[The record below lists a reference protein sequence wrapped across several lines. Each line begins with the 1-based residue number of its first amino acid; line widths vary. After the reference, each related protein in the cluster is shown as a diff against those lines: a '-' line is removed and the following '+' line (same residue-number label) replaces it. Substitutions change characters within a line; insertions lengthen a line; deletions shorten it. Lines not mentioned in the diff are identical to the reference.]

1 MNTYTKVCAALSRW
15 SLRAAVLGLVVLIAC
30 VQWQVIGRYLFNDSP
45 TWTEPFA
52 LMLVLYITALAVA
65 VGVRDAGHLGME
77 SIVVLLPK
85 AAQRVAEALIHVC
98 VLAFAVLMALAG
110 WEWLTLK
117 WDEPK
122 PMLGV
127 SEGLDYLPLVISG
140 ALIVL
145 FCIEHLIALVRGQD
159 VEEAGV

>member
-1 MNTYTKVCAALSRW
+1 MTGYTKLCATLSRW
-15 SLRAAVLGLVVLIAC
+15 SLRAAVLGLVVLVVC
-30 VQWQVIGRYLFNDSP
+30 VQWQVVGRYLMNDSP

-52 LMLVLYITALAVA
+52 LLLVLYITGLAVA

-77 SIVVLLPK
+77 SLVVLLPK
-85 AAQRVAEALIHVC
+85 GAQRVAEALIHVC
-98 VLAFAVLMALAG
+98 VLVFAMLMTMAG

-127 SEGLDYLPLVISG
+127 PEGLDYLPLVISG

-145 FCIEHLIALVRGQD
+145 FCIEHLIALRRDQTI
-159 VEEAGV
+159 EEAGV

>member
-1 MNTYTKVCAALSRW
+1 MNGYTKLCAALSRW
-15 SLRAAVLGLVVLIAC
+15 SLRAAVLGLVVLIVC

-85 AAQRVAEALIHVC
+85 AAQRVAEVLIHAC
-98 VLAFAVLMALAG
+98 VLGFAILMAMAG

-140 ALIVL
+140 VLIVL

>member
-1 MNTYTKVCAALSRW
+1 MSGYTKLCAALSRW
-15 SLRAAVLGLVVLIAC
+15 SLRAAVLGLVVLVVC
-30 VQWQVIGRYLFNDSP
+30 VQWQVIGRYLLNDSP

-52 LMLVLYITALAVA
+52 LLLVLYITALAVA

-77 SIVVLLPK
+77 SLVVLLPK
-85 AAQRVAEALIHVC
+85 GAQRVAEALIHVC
-98 VLAFAVLMALAG
+98 VLVFAVLMAAAG

-117 WDEPK
+117 WAEPK

-127 SEGLDYLPLVISG
+127 PEGLDYLPLVISG

-145 FCIEHLIALVRGQD
+145 FCIEHLIALWRGQTI
-159 VEEAGV
+159 EEAGV

>member
-1 MNTYTKVCAALSRW
+1 MNAYTQLCAALSRW

-45 TWTEPFA
+45 TWTEPVA

-98 VLAFAVLMALAG
+98 VLGFAILMAVAG
-110 WEWLTLK
+110 WQWLALK

-140 ALIVL
+140 VLIVL

>member
-1 MNTYTKVCAALSRW
+1 
-15 SLRAAVLGLVVLIAC
+15 
-30 VQWQVIGRYLFNDSP
+30 
-45 TWTEPFA
+45 
-52 LMLVLYITALAVA
+52 VA

-77 SIVVLLPK
+77 SIVVLLPR

-98 VLAFAVLMALAG
+98 VLAFAVLMAYAG

-117 WDEPK
+117 WAEPK

-127 SEGLDYLPLVISG
+127 PEGLDYLPLVIAG
-140 ALIVL
+140 TLIVL
-145 FCIEHLIALVRGQD
+145 FCIEHLIALWRGQS

>member
-45 TWTEPFA
+45 TWTEPVA

-65 VGVRDAGHLGME
+65 VGVRDSGHLGME
-77 SIVVLLPK
+77 SLVMLLPK

-98 VLAFAVLMALAG
+98 VLAFAILMALAG

-140 ALIVL
+140 VLIVL
-145 FCIEHLIALVRGQD
+145 FCIEHLIAVFRGQD

>member
-1 MNTYTKVCAALSRW
+1 MKAYTQLCAALSRW
-15 SLRAAVLGLVVLIAC
+15 SLRAAVLGLVVLIIC
-30 VQWQVIGRYLFNDSP
+30 VQWQVLGRYLLNDSP

-52 LMLVLYITALAVA
+52 LLLVLYITALAVA

-85 AAQRVAEALIHVC
+85 AAQRVAEGLIHVG
-98 VLAFAVLMALAG
+98 VIAFAVLMAVAG

-122 PMLGV
+122 PMLGMP
-127 SEGLDYLPLVISG
+127 EGLDFLPLVISG
-140 ALIVL
+140 VLIVL
-145 FCIEHLIALVRGQD
+145 FCIEHLLALWRGIAI
-159 VEEAGV
+159 EEAGV

>member
-1 MNTYTKVCAALSRW
+1 VSLYTQLCAQLSRW
-15 SLRAAVLGLVVLIAC
+15 ALRACVLGLVVLIVC
-30 VQWQVIGRYLFNDSP
+30 VQWQVLGRYLLNDSP
-45 TWTEPFA
+45 TWTEPVA
-52 LMLVLYITALAVA
+52 LLLVLYITALAVA

-77 SIVVLLPK
+77 SLVALLPRG
-85 AAQRVAEALIHVC
+85 AQQVAEGLIHLC
-98 VLAFAVLMALAG
+98 VLVFAVLMAEAG

-127 SEGLDYLPLVISG
+127 PEGLDYLPLVISG

-145 FCIEHLIALVRGQD
+145 FCVEHLIALWRGQTI
-159 VEEAGV
+159 EPAGV

>member
-1 MNTYTKVCAALSRW
+1 MNGYTQLCAALSRW

-98 VLAFAVLMALAG
+98 VLGFAILMAMAG

-140 ALIVL
+140 VLIVL

>member
-1 MNTYTKVCAALSRW
+1 MNAYTRFCAALSRW
-15 SLRAAVLGLVVLIAC
+15 SLRAAVLGLIVLVVC
-30 VQWQVIGRYLFNDSP
+30 VQWQVLGRYLLNDSP

-52 LMLVLYITALAVA
+52 LLLVLYITGLAVA

-77 SIVVLLPK
+77 SLVVLLPK
-85 AAQRVAEALIHVC
+85 GAQRIAEGLIHLC
-98 VLAFAVLMALAG
+98 VLAFAGLMSFAG

-127 SEGLDYLPLVISG
+127 PEGLDYLPLVISG
-140 ALIVL
+140 VLMGL
-145 FCIEHLIALVRGQD
+145 FCVEHLLALWRGQA
-159 VEEAGV
+159 VEPAGV